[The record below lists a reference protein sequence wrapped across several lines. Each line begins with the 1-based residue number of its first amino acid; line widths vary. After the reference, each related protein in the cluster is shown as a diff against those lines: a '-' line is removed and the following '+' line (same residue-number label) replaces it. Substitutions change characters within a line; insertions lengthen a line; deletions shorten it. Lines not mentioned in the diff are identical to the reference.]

1 MMKALLPSMSALLA
15 YASYATRA
23 PADYLP
29 ASWIGRH
36 RKASMHALSAF
47 LRP

>member
-1 MMKALLPSMSALLA
+1 MKAVLPSMSALLA

-36 RKASMHALSAF
+36 RKASALPVILYFAA
-47 LRP
+47 P